1 MNQAESF
8 KYYLSREEFEL
19 LSQSEKIAYLDRAI
33 NAVRAMRDLARVTD
47 PQTTATET
55 EAD

>member
-1 MNQAESF
+1 MNQSESF
-8 KYYLSREEFEL
+8 KYLSREEFEL
-19 LSQSEKIAYLDRAI
+19 LSQAEKIAYLDRAI
-33 NAVRAMRDLARVTD
+33 YAVRAMRDLARVTD